1 MSEGA
6 ARLRPK
12 ITDSRD
18 DKPVHLC
25 FTHQMTKHSPSS
37 PTSAALSQR
46 ESDVLALVALGRRNK
61 QIAIEL
67 EITENTVET
76 HLKGI
81 FKKLKVH
88 TRVEAMLVR
97 ARQIR

>member
-1 MSEGA
+1 M
-6 ARLRPK
+6 
-12 ITDSRD
+12 
-18 DKPVHLC
+18 HFC
-25 FTHQMTKHSPSS
+25 FTHQMTKHRPSS

-88 TRVEAMLVR
+88 TRMEAMLVR
-97 ARQIR
+97 ARQL